1 MNKLAPKLQF
11 TFDEQEE
18 VPVFDIDID
27 VKTNKKLKN
36 IKIIEHK
43 TIKKDASTKL
53 F

>member
-1 MNKLAPKLQF
+1 MNKLTPKLEF
-11 TFDEQEE
+11 SFDEQEE
-18 VPVFDIDID
+18 VPVFDVDMDI
-27 VKTNKKLKN
+27 KTNEKLKN